1 MNIQQS
7 PVIALTL
14 GDAAGIG
21 PELIARLLGQPG
33 ITDNANI
40 VLVGDPWLWQDGQAI
55 AGHSVATQAVTT
67 LAEVRSRADQR
78 LPAFLAVDTIR
89 PEEVQRSQALAACG
103 TAVLKVLELCMDGAK
118 RGEVDAICFAP
129 LNKQAMKLGGLRH
142 EDELHH
148 FAEYLG
154 VTGYFCEFNT
164 LDGLWTSRVSSH
176 IPLKDAASLLSKER
190 IVDAAQLIYKS
201 LQASGTAEP
210 KVAIAAFNPHGGD
223 GGVCG
228 REEIDIIA
236 PAVEALRASGFP
248 VDGPFPADTIFLKAR
263 DGHYQAIVTMY
274 HDQGQIAIKLMGFS
288 KGVTVQG
295 GLPIPITTPAHGTA
309 FDIAGQGVADVNA
322 TLNAFR
328 IACRMGAARLHS

>member
-1 MNIQQS
+1 MSTQTT

-21 PELIARLLGQPG
+21 PELIAKLLSQPG
-33 ITDNANI
+33 ITAQANI
-40 VLVGDPWLWQDGQAI
+40 VLVGDPWLWQDGQAV
-55 AGHSVATQAVTT
+55 AKQSVATQAVTS
-67 LAEVRSRADQR
+67 LAEVRTRPDQS

-89 PEEVQRSQALAACG
+89 PDQVQRSQAQAACG
-103 TAVLKVLELCMDGAK
+103 SAVLQVLDLCMDGAK

-129 LNKQAMKLGGLRH
+129 LNKQAMKLGGLKH

-164 LDGLWTSRVSSH
+164 LGDLWTSRVSSH
-176 IPLKDAASLLSKER
+176 IPLKDAASMLSRER
-190 IVDAAQLIYKS
+190 IVDAARLIYQS
-201 LQASGTAEP
+201 LQASGTANP
-210 KVAIAAFNPHGGD
+210 KVAVAAFNPHGGD

-228 REEIDIIA
+228 REEIDIIE
-236 PAVEALRASGFP
+236 PAVRELRASGFP

-263 DGHYQAIVTMY
+263 DGQYQAIVTMY

-295 GLPIPITTPAHGTA
+295 GLSVPITTPAHGTA
-309 FDIAGQGVADVNA
+309 YDIAGQGVADVNA

-328 IACRMGAARLHS
+328 IACRMGATNLHS

>member
-1 MNIQQS
+1 MNEKKF
-7 PVIALTL
+7 PVVALTL

-21 PELIARLLGQPG
+21 PELIARLLSQSD
-33 ITDNANI
+33 IAEKANI
-40 VLVGDPWLWQDGQAI
+40 VLIGDRWLWQDGQDI
-55 AGHSVATQAVTT
+55 AQLKVATHAVKS
-67 LAEVRSRADQR
+67 LAEVRARPDTH
-78 LPAFLAVDTIR
+78 LPAFLAVESIAK
-89 PEEVQRSQALAACG
+89 EQVQRSQALAACG
-103 TAVLKVLELCMDGAK
+103 TSALEMLNLCMDGTQ

-129 LNKQAMKLGGLRH
+129 LNKFAMKQGGLKH

-164 LDGLWTSRVSSH
+164 LGDLWTSRVSSH
-176 IPLKDAASLLSKER
+176 IPLKDAAGMLSTER
-190 IVDAAQLIYKS
+190 IVESARLIYKS

-223 GGVCG
+223 GGSCG

-236 PAVEALRASGFP
+236 PAVAQLRASGFP
-248 VDGPFPADTIFLKAR
+248 VDGPFPADTIFLKAK
-263 DGHYQAIVTMY
+263 DGQYQAIVTMY

-295 GLPIPITTPAHGTA
+295 GLPVPITTPAHGTA
-309 FDIAGQGVADVNA
+309 YDIAGKGQADVNA
-322 TLNAFR
+322 MLNAFN
-328 IACRMGAARLHS
+328 IASRMGAARL